1 MDERNP
7 AAIILDSVRFFNRQG
22 NEDVLALEETVNC
35 KLFVNPIDK
44 VDGLEYSISSRTN
57 RVLKQKTNSSTG
69 GAQNHETDTNS
80 AMLPVLRPLQAERL
94 AEA

>member
-44 VDGLEYSISSRTN
+44 AGGQEYIFSSRADG
-57 RVLKQKTNSSTG
+57 VLKTKRTAPQEVCKTMKKNINIINS
-69 GAQNHETDTNS
+69 
-80 AMLPVLRPLQAERL
+80 RL
-94 AEA
+94 CRRRARSC

>member
-22 NEDVLALEETVNC
+22 NEDVLALEEDVLALEETVNC

-44 VDGLEYSISSRTN
+44 VGGLEYSISNRTN
-57 RVLKQKTNSSTG
+57 RVLK
-69 GAQNHETDTNS
+69 
-80 AMLPVLRPLQAERL
+80 
-94 AEA
+94 

>member
-22 NEDVLALEETVNC
+22 NENVLALEETVNC

-44 VDGLEYSISSRTN
+44 VGGLEYSISSRTN
-57 RVLKQKTNSSTG
+57 GVLK
-69 GAQNHETDTNS
+69 
-80 AMLPVLRPLQAERL
+80 
-94 AEA
+94 